1 MRYLRGETGV
11 ALSTALSS
19 DAIRTDG
26 SDIKQYLDAMGL
38 RLDIDGNG
46 VKDAATDGL
55 LILRYLLGF
64 RGAALINDAIA
75 TSPPATRTSATDV
88 ANHLATLAP

>member
-1 MRYLRGETGV
+1 
-11 ALSTALSS
+11 
-19 DAIRTDG
+19 
-26 SDIKQYLDAMGL
+26 MGL

-75 TSPPATRTSATDV
+75 TSPPATRTSATDI
-88 ANHLATLAP
+88 ANHLATLVP